1 MPNPYPTKKL
11 IPAVSS
17 RILEVPLEKAG
28 CWGWLG
34 VVGDWVGGWWLGVG
48 VVVVWGVVGDWV
60 VELWGIVWW
69 VIG

>member
-34 VVGDWVGGWWLGVG
+34 VVGDWVGGWLWWWWCGDWLVIGWLGRGMVG
-48 VVVVWGVVGDWV
+48 GR
-60 VELWGIVWW
+60 
-69 VIG
+69 